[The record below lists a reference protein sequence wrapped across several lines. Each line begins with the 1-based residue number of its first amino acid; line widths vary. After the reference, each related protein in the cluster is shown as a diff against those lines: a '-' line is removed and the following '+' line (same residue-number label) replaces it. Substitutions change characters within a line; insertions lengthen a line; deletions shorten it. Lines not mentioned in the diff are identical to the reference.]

1 MFRYWQAWEFRRSAA
16 FPFGNHWLI
25 LRLPFSTRYRPNR
38 LLRMILYGSKGAHL
52 RTAPLPGTSCPA
64 CATQNSLKASVYG
77 RYAHVYYIPSFP
89 VSKTALT
96 QCDHCQQAWE
106 EKSLPAQLQPAVRE
120 LRKSTWFPLWTWA
133 GVALLVLGLG
143 AASIAGRYHERDRK
157 AWLAAPHAGDI
168 YTIHSPGDSTQYSLL
183 KVVSTRGNT
192 VEVAGNEYE
201 TASSSPLAELN
212 APAKY
217 SKETYSLTVL
227 DLQIMHN
234 KGQLT
239 DVDRLEK

>member
-1 MFRYWQAWEFRRSAA
+1 MVIYGTNGA
-16 FPFGNHWLI
+16 LI
-25 LRLPFSTRYRPNR
+25 STYFLPDA
-38 LLRMILYGSKGAHL
+38 G
-52 RTAPLPGTSCPA
+52 CPA
-64 CATQNSLKASVYG
+64 CAVPDKLSVSLFG
-77 RYAHVYYIPSFP
+77 RYAHVYWIPLFP
-89 VSKTALT
+89 YSKPTVMQCGHCQRAWAGKDIPTALHPT
-96 QCDHCQQAWE
+96 ILALKKQT
-106 EKSLPAQLQPAVRE
+106 R
-120 LRKSTWFPLWTWA
+120 TPLWHWS
-133 GVALLVLGLG
+133 GVGLVAIALAWGLV
-143 AASIAGRYHERDRK
+143 ASTQNDRADK
-157 AWLAAPHAGDI
+157 AFLAAPHVGDI
-168 YTIHSPGDSTQYSLL
+168 YTVHSPDDSTQYSLL
-183 KVVSTRGNT
+183 KVVSARGNT